1 MIDKHNFLKEID
13 DKVIIGDGAM
23 GTLLQESGITSC
35 PAILSKDSEEYQKV
49 LEIHLLYLRAGSQI
63 IQTNTFS
70 ANPIKLRACNLA
82 DHISEVNLNAV
93 NAAKDAKDIYLSEKG
108 ADENI
113 YIAANIG
120 PTGKLLRPFGDLDYH
135 EATEAFSKQ
144 LDILVSSQIDI
155 ILIETMMDINEALV
169 AVEAAKKVGGNIAIV
184 CTLTFNESGVTLMGN
199 KAEDAAVIL
208 DKAGCA
214 VVGANCSVGS
224 DKMLN
229 VVKKMRD
236 ANKDVSL
243 IFQPNAGLPVMKDGQ
258 TVYNETPQIFS
269 DNIKSYLKYRPSIIG
284 GCCGSTPGHIRKLK
298 EEISR

>member
-1 MIDKHNFLKEID
+1 MIDKDNFLKEIHN
-13 DKVIIGDGAM
+13 KVVIGDGAM
-23 GTLLQESGITSC
+23 GTVLQESGISSC
-35 PAILSKDSEEYQKV
+35 PAIVSRDSEEYRKV
-49 LEIHLLYLRAGSQI
+49 LDIHLLYLRAGAQI
-63 IQTNTFS
+63 LQTNTFS
-70 ANPIKLRACNLA
+70 ANPIKLGACGLTENLR
-82 DHISEVNLNAV
+82 EVNLNAV
-93 NAAKDAKDIYLSEKG
+93 SAAKEAKDIYLSEKTS
-108 ADENI
+108 DENI

-135 EATEAFSKQ
+135 EAIEAFSRQ
-144 LDILVSSQIDI
+144 LDILVSSPVDI

-169 AVEAAKKVGGNIAIV
+169 AVEASKKVGGDIAII
-184 CTLTFNESGVTLMGN
+184 CTLTFNEKGVTLMGN
-199 KAEDAAVIL
+199 KAEDASVIL

-224 DKMLN
+224 DKMLH

-243 IFQPNAGLPVMKDGQ
+243 IFQPNAGLPIIKDNI

-269 DNIKSYLKYRPSIIG
+269 DNIKGYLKYGPSIIG
-284 GCCGSTPGHIRKLK
+284 GCCGSTPAHIKKLK